1 MKYISTR
8 GNNKSLTLDFEGVL
22 LSGLAPDGGL
32 YVPKRMCDIHFGHM
46 DMENLRGASYVE
58 TAFAIIKPFTQP
70 TFSDETLLS
79 LLKGAYGNIN
89 HEAKCPLVQLGDN
102 LFLCELFH
110 GPTLSFK
117 DFALQLVSRMFDHV
131 LTRLDKRC
139 VIIGAT
145 SGDTGSSAIEAFKG
159 LDAVDVFIL
168 YPKGKVSEIQR
179 KQMTTPEEGNVQ
191 AIEVKGNFDDCQALV
206 KALFGDASFRQ
217 SVNLA
222 AINSINWARIVAQI
236 VYYFYAAIALGAPQ
250 REVTFV
256 VPTGNF
262 GDIYAGYCAKRLG
275 LPIKQLVIATNQND
289 ILYRALNT
297 GEYRLNEVI
306 PSISPSM
313 DIQVSSNFERV
324 LFYAGNRSYKAI
336 VQKMEDM
343 QWQGSF
349 ELKKEQ
355 EYLEK
360 FFMAGRCSEDET
372 REEIHNTYKGSGQI
386 ICPHTAVGVKIARSL
401 NQDSK
406 EPVISLATAH
416 PAKFPE
422 AVQDACGVT
431 PALPEFL
438 AKKIDRPERIVEME
452 NSAEKLKNYIRTR
465 SPK

>member
-8 GNNKSLTLDFEGVL
+8 GKAPSLDFEGVL

-32 YVPKRMCDIHFGHM
+32 YVPEHWPQISLEQ
-46 DMENLRGASYVE
+46 MENLKGSSYVD
-58 TAFAIIKPFTQP
+58 TAFTIIKPFTCS

-79 LLKGAYGNIN
+79 LLRGAYGNIN

-110 GPTLSFK
+110 GPTLAFK
-117 DFALQLVSRMFDHV
+117 DFALQLVSRMFDNV
-131 LTRLDKRC
+131 LTRLNERC

-159 LDAVDVFIL
+159 LAAVDVFIL

-179 KQMTTPEEGNVQ
+179 KQMTTPSEDNVQ
-191 AIEVKGNFDDCQALV
+191 AIEVEGNFDDCQALV

-236 VYYFYAAIALGAPQ
+236 VYYYYSAIALGAPQ
-250 REVTFV
+250 REVNFV

-262 GDIYAGYCAKRLG
+262 GDVYAGYCARSMG

-289 ILYRALNT
+289 ILYRTLNS
-297 GEYRLNEVI
+297 GQYRLEEVI

-324 LFYAGNRSYKAI
+324 LFDAGSRNSLAI
-336 VQKMEDM
+336 VEKMQDLN
-343 QWQGSF
+343 QGSF
-349 ELKKEQ
+349 ELSDDEQ
-355 EYLEK
+355 TYLQSH
-360 FFMAGRCSEDET
+360 FLAGRCSEDET

-422 AVQDACGVT
+422 AVQEACGVT